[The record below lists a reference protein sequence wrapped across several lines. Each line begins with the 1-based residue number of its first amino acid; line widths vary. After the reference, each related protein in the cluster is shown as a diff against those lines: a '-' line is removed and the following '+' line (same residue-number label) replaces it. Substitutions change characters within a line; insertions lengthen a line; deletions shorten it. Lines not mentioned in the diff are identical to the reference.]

1 MQAFANNHFVCFS
14 SQKLP
19 YGGASVFVYG
29 ILAHFHN
36 IIKTRNILK
45 NIPRFWYASSKHIPY
60 SNKLPSQFVTNTPY
74 VSPLKNCRTV
84 VRQFLYYGVRV
95 PTTRNNNKKAI
106 RYKYLMAF
114 LVRCRS
120 RHSVSKGPPDLSPK
134 FFRFAQNLDT
144 RVRAPTTQNNK
155 ITVRNK
161 S

>member
-1 MQAFANNHFVCFS
+1 MFLLSKSAVRWCVSFCIWCSCILSDIIKIAKQINICFAILVRFVQTYSVFKQIAKSICNEYSICFS

-19 YGGASVFVYG
+19 YSGASVFVLWG
-29 ILAHFHN
+29 
-36 IIKTRNILK
+36 
-45 NIPRFWYASSKHIPY
+45 SSPY
-60 SNKLPSQFVTNTPY
+60 NPK
-74 VSPLKNCRTV
+74 
-84 VRQFLYYGVRV
+84 
-95 PTTRNNNKKAI
+95 NNKKAI

>member
-14 SQKLP
+14 SPHK
-19 YGGASVFVYG
+19 VKDFVG
-29 ILAHFHN
+29 TPEIKSILAHFHN

-114 LVRCRS
+114 LVRWKGLEPPTYWFVAS
-120 RHSVSKGPPDLSPK
+120 HSIQLSY
-134 FFRFAQNLDT
+134 Q
-144 RVRAPTTQNNK
+144 RVYVLHFLCFNNITQIK
-155 ITVRNK
+155 
-161 S
+161 

>member
-29 ILAHFHN
+29 VLAHHHN

-95 PTTRNNNKKAI
+95 PTTRNNKNSEADI
-106 RYKYLMAF
+106 YLLRYFGTLEGTRTPDL
-114 LVRCRS
+114 LVRSHRENLKIYHFKS
-120 RHSVSKGPPDLSPK
+120 NLILFSPLFPPDYSIISMLY
-134 FFRFAQNLDT
+134 
-144 RVRAPTTQNNK
+144 
-155 ITVRNK
+155 
-161 S
+161 

>member
-14 SQKLP
+14 SPHK
-19 YGGASVFVYG
+19 VKDFVG
-29 ILAHFHN
+29 TPEIKSILAHFHN

-95 PTTRNNNKKAI
+95 PTTRNNKNSEAD
-106 RYKYLMAF
+106 KYLLRYF
-114 LVRCRS
+114 GTLEGTRTPDLLVRSQSLYPAELPAHIC
-120 RHSVSKGPPDLSPK
+120 VAL
-134 FFRFAQNLDT
+134 FVLQ
-144 RVRAPTTQNNK
+144 
-155 ITVRNK
+155 
-161 S
+161 

>member
-14 SQKLP
+14 SQNLP
-19 YGGASVFVYG
+19 YGGASDFVYG
-29 ILAHFHN
+29 VLAYFHN

-114 LVRCRS
+114 LVRWKGLEPPTYWFVAS
-120 RHSVSKGPPDLSPK
+120 HSIQLSY
-134 FFRFAQNLDT
+134 Q
-144 RVRAPTTQNNK
+144 RVYVLHFLCFNNITQIK
-155 ITVRNK
+155 
-161 S
+161 